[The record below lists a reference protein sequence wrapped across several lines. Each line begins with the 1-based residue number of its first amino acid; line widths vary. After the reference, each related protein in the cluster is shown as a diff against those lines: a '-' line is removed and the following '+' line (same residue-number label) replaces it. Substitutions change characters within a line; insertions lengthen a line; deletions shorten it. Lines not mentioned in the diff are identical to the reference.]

1 MSHLSYIEK
10 LLDGVN
16 VEWKSFGEIAKIQ
29 RGASPRPIAKFITDD
44 EDGVPWIKIGDTES
58 GSKYVEQTAQKI
70 TKEGA
75 TKSRVLKKG
84 DFIISNSMSFG
95 RPYILNITGAIH
107 DGWAS
112 ISEFSDKLNSD
123 FLYHYLSSQSVQ
135 NYWISKINSGSVS
148 NLNADIIKTLPVPIP
163 CPNNSEKSLAIQA
176 EIVRIL
182 DAFTAMTAELTAEL
196 NLRKKQYNYYR
207 DQLLSFEDGEVEWK
221 TLSKIAEYS
230 KARISSNELDES
242 NYVGVNNLLQ
252 NRAGKTTSDH
262 VPTEGNSTSYQNN
275 DILIGNIRPY
285 LKKIWFADRVGGT
298 NGDVLVVHTTDQA
311 INPRYLYHVL
321 SGDKFFEYNMQHSK
335 GAKMP
340 RGNKSKIMEYLIPI
354 PFANAPE
361 KSLAEQ
367 ARIVAILDK
376 FDVLTTSIQEGLPRE
391 IELRQK
397 QYEYYRNL
405 LLSFPKSNEAA

>member
-1 MSHLSYIEK
+1 MSNLSYLEK

-163 CPNNSEKSLAIQA
+163 CPDNPEKSLAIQA

-182 DAFTAMTAELTAEL
+182 DAFTELTAELTAEL

-207 DQLLSFEDGEVEWK
+207 DKLLTSELPSSKTATLGEVLDMRAGRHIKAKDISAIKNTEHKYICFGGNGSRGFVQAYSHDGDYALIGRQGALCGNVKRATGKFYATEHAVVCTPKEEIDIDWIFHMLTFMNLNQYK
-221 TLSKIAEYS
+221 SQSAQPGLAVGNLANLAINFPPISEQKKIA
-230 KARISSNELDES
+230 K
-242 NYVGVNNLLQ
+242 
-252 NRAGKTTSDH
+252 
-262 VPTEGNSTSYQNN
+262 
-275 DILIGNIRPY
+275 ILN
-285 LKKIWFADRVGGT
+285 
-298 NGDVLVVHTTDQA
+298 
-311 INPRYLYHVL
+311 
-321 SGDKFFEYNMQHSK
+321 
-335 GAKMP
+335 
-340 RGNKSKIMEYLIPI
+340 
-354 PFANAPE
+354 
-361 KSLAEQ
+361 
-367 ARIVAILDK
+367 K
-376 FDVLTTSIQEGLPRE
+376 FDTLTTSLQEGLPRE

-397 QYEYYRNL
+397 QYEYYRDL
-405 LLSFPKSNEAA
+405 LLSFPKSNEGAA